1 MDRAARGGPS
11 VRDAGGALGLT
22 VREIRD
28 RAERFH
34 AAVLEEMF
42 DGMSGRK
49 PWPELEPLYATQRL
63 LAWEETAPAIERE
76 LAGASG
82 ESERQLRRLLG
93 WAGEHQVR
101 SDNADLDDEY
111 RMWHSTAS
119 VLLDETQVP
128 VRRLDTMI
136 ESEPDRQA
144 RTRLADTRADAH
156 SVIIPLQLDRLNR
169 WRISAE
175 ELGYGSHRQAVQRLS
190 GVNLSATLREARRLL
205 SETQELYEAEL
216 ASQLSQHVRDV
227 GEEAEAHD
235 IEWLARMDWL
245 DLPCQESSILE
256 TIRTDMAAI
265 GLDLEEGGRVE
276 LKVEAFPGPGMNA
289 FCSPIRVPNRVVLFV
304 TPTVTPGSC
313 RKLLWEI
320 GETVHWS
327 RTDPSLPFE
336 YRSIGDR
343 SVAEAHGALFAN
355 LALNP
360 EWVRRA
366 RGIEGRQLEEY
377 LRLAA
382 FLDLYDLRRLAA
394 RLQFDLE
401 VCESDRPGSLGARW
415 AELMWDATRARHDP
429 REFLTRLGQRFGSA
443 RQLRARLLSAP
454 LARVLEERFD
464 TDWFRNPRSGKFLGQ
479 WLAGG
484 LSRDAAELSELLGQ
498 PGLVVDPLV
507 ATVRDQLA

>member
-1 MDRAARGGPS
+1 
-11 VRDAGGALGLT
+11 VGLT

-49 PWPELEPLYATQRL
+49 PWPELQPLYATQRL

-101 SDNADLDDEY
+101 ADNVDLDDEY

-119 VLLDETQVP
+119 VELDGTQVP
-128 VRRLDTMI
+128 VRRLDAMI
-136 ESEPDRQA
+136 ESEPDRQVRA
-144 RTRLADTRADAH
+144 GLADIRADAH
-156 SVIIPLQLDRLNR
+156 SVIVPLQLDRLNR

-175 ELGYGSHRQAVQRLS
+175 ELGYGSHREAVQRLS
-190 GVNLSATLREARRLL
+190 GVNLASTLREARRLL
-205 SETQELYEAEL
+205 SETRELYETEL
-216 ASQLSQHVRDV
+216 DRQLSRLD
-227 GEEAEAHD
+227 GEAEAHD

-245 DLPCQESSILE
+245 DLPCRESSILD
-256 TIRTDMAAI
+256 TVRTDLSEI
-265 GLDLEEGGRVE
+265 GLDLEEGGRVD
-276 LKVEAFPGPGMNA
+276 LMIEAFPGPGMKA
-289 FCSPIRVPNRVVLFV
+289 FCSPIHVPDRVVLFV
-304 TPTVTPGSC
+304 TPTVTPGAC

-360 EWVRRA
+360 DWVRRA
-366 RGIEGRQLEEY
+366 RGIEGRQLEDY

-382 FLDLYDLRRLAA
+382 LLDLYDLRRLAA

-415 AELMWDATRARHDP
+415 AELMYDATRVRHDP
-429 REFLTRLGQRFGSA
+429 RGFLTRLGQRFGSA
-443 RQLRARLLSAP
+443 REMRARLLSAP
-454 LARVLEERFD
+454 LARALEDRFD

-484 LSRDAAELSELLGQ
+484 LSRDATELSELLGE

-507 ATVRDQLA
+507 ATVRDRLE

>member
-1 MDRAARGGPS
+1 
-11 VRDAGGALGLT
+11 VGLT

-49 PWPELEPLYATQRL
+49 PWPELQPLYASQGL
-63 LAWEETAPAIERE
+63 LAWEETAPPIERE
-76 LAGASG
+76 LAGAAG

-119 VLLDETQVP
+119 VELDDTLVP
-128 VRRLDTMI
+128 VRRLDAMI

-144 RTRLADTRADAH
+144 RARLADLRSDAH
-156 SVIIPLQLDRLNR
+156 SVVVPLQLDRLNR

-190 GVNLSATLREARRLL
+190 GVNLDSTLREARRLL
-205 SETQELYEAEL
+205 SETRELYEAEL
-216 ASQLSQHVRDV
+216 DYQLSRRF
-227 GEEAEAHD
+227 GELGAEAEAHD

-245 DLPCQESSILE
+245 ELPCQESSILD
-256 TIRTDMAAI
+256 TVRTDLSEI
-265 GLDLEEGGRVE
+265 GLELEQGGRVD
-276 LKVEAFPGPGMNA
+276 LTIEAFPGPGMKA
-289 FCSPIRVPNRVVLFV
+289 FCSPIRVPDQVVLFV

-320 GETVHWS
+320 GEAVHWS

-343 SVAEAHGALFAN
+343 SVAEAHGALFAD

-360 EWVRRA
+360 AWVRRA
-366 RGIEGRQLEEY
+366 KRVAESQHAEY
-377 LRLAA
+377 LRLASW
-382 FLDLYDLRRLAA
+382 LDLYDLRSVAA

-401 VCESDRPGSLGARW
+401 ACESDRPGSLGARW
-415 AELMWDATRARHDP
+415 AELMYEATLVRHDP
-429 REFLTRLGQRFGSA
+429 RDFLTRLGQRFGSA
-443 RQLRARLLSAP
+443 RGLRARLLSAT

-464 TDWFRNPRSGKFLGQ
+464 ADWYRNPRSGKFLRE

-484 LSRDAAELSELLGQ
+484 LSRGAAELSELLGQ
-498 PGLVVDPLV
+498 PGLVADPLI
-507 ATVRDQLA
+507 ATVRDRLG

>member
-1 MDRAARGGPS
+1 M
-11 VRDAGGALGLT
+11 GLT

-42 DGMSGRK
+42 EGMSGRK
-49 PWPELEPLYATQRL
+49 PWPELKPQYASQGL
-63 LAWEETAPAIERE
+63 LTWEETAPAIERE

-101 SDNADLDDEY
+101 ADNADLDDEY

-119 VLLDETQVP
+119 VELDGAQVP
-128 VRRLDTMI
+128 VRRLDAMI
-136 ESEPDRQA
+136 ESESDRQA
-144 RTRLADTRADAH
+144 RARLADIRAEAH
-156 SVIIPLQLDRLNR
+156 AIIVPLQLDRLSR

-190 GVNLSATLREARRLL
+190 GVNLAATLREAHRIL
-205 SETQELYEAEL
+205 SETRDLYEAEL
-216 ASQLSQHVRDV
+216 DHHLSRHVGDV
-227 GEEAEAHD
+227 GGEAEAHD

-245 DLPCQESSILE
+245 DLPCEETSILDTVRADLSE
-256 TIRTDMAAI
+256 I

-276 LKVEAFPGPGMNA
+276 LTVEAFPGPGMKA
-289 FCSPIRVPNRVVLFV
+289 FCSPIRVPDRVVLFV
-304 TPTVTPGSC
+304 TPTVTPASC

-343 SVAEAHGALFAN
+343 SVAEAHGALFAD
-355 LALNP
+355 LAQNSD
-360 EWVRRA
+360 WVRRA
-366 RGIEGRQLEEY
+366 RGIEGRPLEKY

-382 FLDLYDLRRLAA
+382 FLDLYHLRRLAA

-401 VCESDRPGSLGARW
+401 GCESQRPGSLGARW
-415 AELMWDATRARHDP
+415 AELMYDATRVRHDP
-429 REFLTRLGQRFGSA
+429 RGFLTRLGQRFGSA
-443 RQLRARLLSAP
+443 RELRARLLAAT
-454 LARVLEERFD
+454 LGRALEERFD
-464 TDWFRNPRSGKFLGQ
+464 TDWFRNPRSGQFLGQ

-484 LSRDAAELSELLGQ
+484 LSRDATELAELLGQ
-498 PGLVVDPLV
+498 PGLVADPLV
-507 ATVRDQLA
+507 ATVRDRLE

>member
-1 MDRAARGGPS
+1 
-11 VRDAGGALGLT
+11 VGLT

-42 DGMSGRK
+42 EGMSGRK
-49 PWPELEPLYATQRL
+49 PWPELQPLYATQRV

-101 SDNADLDDEY
+101 VDNADLDDEY

-119 VLLDETQVP
+119 VELDEMQVP
-128 VRRLDTMI
+128 VRRLGAMI
-136 ESEPDRQA
+136 ESEADRQA
-144 RTRLADTRADAH
+144 RRRLADIRAEAH
-156 SVIIPLQLDRLNR
+156 AIVVPLQLDRLNR
-169 WRISAE
+169 WRTSAE

-190 GVNLSATLREARRLL
+190 GVNLDATLREARRLL
-205 SETQELYEAEL
+205 SETGELYEAEL
-216 ASQLSQHVRDV
+216 DRQLSRHVGDV
-227 GEEAEAHD
+227 GGEAEAHD

-245 DLPCQESSILE
+245 DLPCRETSILDTVRSDLAE
-256 TIRTDMAAI
+256 I

-276 LKVEAFPGPGMNA
+276 LTVEAFPGPGMKA
-289 FCSPIRVPNRVVLFV
+289 FCSPIRVPDRVVLFV
-304 TPTVTPGSC
+304 TPTVTPGAC

-343 SVAEAHGALFAN
+343 SVPEAHGALFAD
-355 LALNP
+355 LALNR

-366 RGIEGRQLEEY
+366 RGIEGRPLEEY

-382 FLDLYDLRRLAA
+382 FLDLYHLRRLAA

-401 VCESDRPGSLGARW
+401 VCESDRPGSLGSRW
-415 AELMWDATRARHDP
+415 VELMYEATRVRHDP
-429 REFLTRLGQRFGSA
+429 RGFLTRLGQRFGSA
-443 RQLRARLLSAP
+443 RELRARLLAAP
-454 LARVLEERFD
+454 LARALEERFD

-484 LSRDAAELSELLGQ
+484 LSRDATELSEFLGQ
-498 PGLVVDPLV
+498 PGLVADPVV
-507 ATVRDQLA
+507 ATIRDRLE

>member
-1 MDRAARGGPS
+1 M
-11 VRDAGGALGLT
+11 GLT
-22 VREIRD
+22 VRGIRD

-49 PWPELEPLYATQRL
+49 PWPELQPLYATQGL
-63 LAWEETAPAIERE
+63 LSWEETAPAIERE

-82 ESERQLRRLLG
+82 EYERQLRRLLG

-119 VLLDETQVP
+119 VELDDKRVP
-128 VRRLDTMI
+128 VRRLDAMI
-136 ESEPDRQA
+136 ESEPDRQVRA
-144 RTRLADTRADAH
+144 GLADIRAEAH
-156 SVIIPLQLDRLNR
+156 SVIVPLQLDRLSR

-190 GVNLSATLREARRLL
+190 GVSLGSTLREARRLL
-205 SETQELYEAEL
+205 SETRELYDAEL
-216 ASQLSQHVRDV
+216 DRQLTLHLGDV
-227 GEEAEAHD
+227 GAEAEAHD
-235 IEWLARMDWL
+235 IEWLAGMDWL
-245 DLPCQESSILE
+245 DLPCQESSILD
-256 TIRTDMAAI
+256 TVRTDLSEI

-276 LKVEAFPGPGMNA
+276 LTIEAFPGPGMKA
-289 FCSPIRVPNRVVLFV
+289 FCSPIRVPDRVVLFV
-304 TPTVTPGSC
+304 TPTLTPGSC

-360 EWVRRA
+360 DWVRRA
-366 RGIEGRQLEEY
+366 RRIEGTQLEEY
-377 LRLAA
+377 LRLASW
-382 FLDLYDLRRLAA
+382 LDLYDLRRLAA

-401 VCESDRPGSLGARW
+401 VCESDRPGSLGTRW
-415 AELMWDATRARHDP
+415 AELMYEATRVRHDP
-429 REFLTRLGQRFGSA
+429 RGFLTRLGQRFGSA
-443 RQLRARLLSAP
+443 RELRARLLSAT
-454 LARVLEERFD
+454 LARALEERFD
-464 TDWFRNPRSGKFLGQ
+464 ADWNRNPRSGKFLRQ

-498 PGLVVDPLV
+498 PGLVADPLI
-507 ATVRDQLA
+507 ATVRDRLE

>member
-1 MDRAARGGPS
+1 M
-11 VRDAGGALGLT
+11 GLT

-49 PWPELEPLYATQRL
+49 PWPELQPLYATQRL

-101 SDNADLDDEY
+101 ADNVDLDDEY
-111 RMWHSTAS
+111 RVWHSTAS
-119 VLLDETQVP
+119 VELDEMQVP
-128 VRRLDTMI
+128 VRRLDAMI
-136 ESEPDRQA
+136 ESEPDRQVRA
-144 RTRLADTRADAH
+144 GLADIRADAH
-156 SVIIPLQLDRLNR
+156 SVIVPLQLDRLNR

-175 ELGYGSHRQAVQRLS
+175 ELGYGSHRQAVQRLN
-190 GVNLSATLREARRLL
+190 GVNLASTLREARRLL
-205 SETQELYEAEL
+205 SETRELYETEL
-216 ASQLSQHVRDV
+216 DRQLSRHVGDID
-227 GEEAEAHD
+227 GEAEAHD
-235 IEWLARMDWL
+235 IEWLAGMDWL
-245 DLPCQESSILE
+245 DLPCRESSILD
-256 TIRTDMAAI
+256 TVRTDLSEI
-265 GLDLEEGGRVE
+265 GLDLEEGGRVD
-276 LKVEAFPGPGMNA
+276 LTIEAFPGPGMKA
-289 FCSPIRVPNRVVLFV
+289 FCSPIRVPDRVVLFV

-360 EWVRRA
+360 DWVRRA
-366 RGIEGRQLEEY
+366 RGIEGRPLEDY

-415 AELMWDATRARHDP
+415 AELMYDATRVRHDP
-429 REFLTRLGQRFGSA
+429 RGFLTRLGQRFGSA
-443 RQLRARLLSAP
+443 RELRARLLSAP
-454 LARVLEERFD
+454 LARALEDRFD

-484 LSRDAAELSELLGQ
+484 LSRDATELSELLGE

-507 ATVRDQLA
+507 ATVRDRLE

>member
-1 MDRAARGGPS
+1 M
-11 VRDAGGALGLT
+11 GLT

-34 AAVLEEMF
+34 EAVLEEMF
-42 DGMSGRK
+42 EGMSGRK
-49 PWPELEPLYATQRL
+49 PWPELQPLYATQRL

-101 SDNADLDDEY
+101 VDNADLDDEY
-111 RMWHSTAS
+111 RMWHATAS
-119 VLLDETQVP
+119 VELGDTQVP
-128 VRRLDTMI
+128 LRRLGSMI
-136 ESEPDRQA
+136 ESESDRRA
-144 RTRLADTRADAH
+144 RARLADIRADAH
-156 SVIIPLQLDRLNR
+156 SVIVPLQLDRLSR

-190 GVNLSATLREARRLL
+190 GVNLAATQREARRFLL
-205 SETQELYEAEL
+205 ETRQLYETEL
-216 ASQLSQHVRDV
+216 DRQLSRHEEDV
-227 GEEAEAHD
+227 GAYPEAHD
-235 IEWLARMDWL
+235 IERLARMDWL
-245 DLPCQESSILE
+245 DLPCRETSILD
-256 TIRTDMAAI
+256 TVRADLAGI

-276 LKVEAFPGPGMNA
+276 LTVEAFPGPGMKA
-289 FCSPIRVPNRVVLFV
+289 FCSPIRVPDRVVLFV

-313 RKLLWEI
+313 RKLLCEI

-343 SVAEAHGALFAN
+343 SVAEAHGALFAE

-360 EWVRRA
+360 DWVRRA
-366 RGIEGRQLEEY
+366 RGIEGRSLEEY

-382 FLDLYDLRRLAA
+382 FLDLYELRRLAA

-415 AELMWDATRARHDP
+415 AELMYEATRVQHDP
-429 REFLTRLGQRFGSA
+429 REFLIRLGQRFGSA
-443 RQLRARLLSAP
+443 RELRARLLSAT
-454 LARVLEERFD
+454 LARALEERFD

-484 LSRDAAELSELLGQ
+484 LSRDATELSELLGQ
-498 PGLVVDPLV
+498 SGLVTDPLV
-507 ATVRDQLA
+507 ATVRDRLG